1 MNKVI
6 SNDFVISLPGYNY
19 FGYFELTEALDL
31 YTRIMLGQLFEMV
44 PRNALFQ
51 MGPAKNNI
59 VENCL
64 RAVELLFRPGGGYY
78 GIHSKDVDDNARTVY
93 DFDKVIRHEQS
104 NLICKNDQIAR
115 LEYGMDAFPP
125 YLADKKN
132 ILPVFVDSLLK
143 NNGMDGHVRV
153 SMRTLQGIIT
163 ALESYIEIRSGNSDR
178 VIDMFVNGT
187 TKGEIL
193 SDVVIS
199 EAKECLAAQK
209 LAFGANEKLLQD
221 ASMYLNTLRRLA
233 ETAA

>member
-93 DFDKVIRHEQS
+93 DFDKVIRHERAKLMGKE
-104 NLICKNDQIAR
+104 NLPRPA
-115 LEYGMDAFPP
+115 YGVDSFEH
-125 YLADKKN
+125 YLADKDN
-132 ILPVFVDSLLK
+132 VLPVFVDSELQ
-143 NNGMDGHVRV
+143 NNGLGGDVKV
-153 SMRTLQGIIT
+153 SERTLRGLIV
-163 ALESYIEIRSGNSDR
+163 AMEAFVAIRTGNTDY

-187 TKGEIL
+187 VLGKELPAQT
-193 SDVVIS
+193 VTQ
-199 EAKECLAAQK
+199 AKEYLASQKTFFTIPEENIASAQRYI
-209 LAFGANEKLLQD
+209 E
-221 ASMYLNTLRRLA
+221 YLKGRL
-233 ETAA
+233 TD